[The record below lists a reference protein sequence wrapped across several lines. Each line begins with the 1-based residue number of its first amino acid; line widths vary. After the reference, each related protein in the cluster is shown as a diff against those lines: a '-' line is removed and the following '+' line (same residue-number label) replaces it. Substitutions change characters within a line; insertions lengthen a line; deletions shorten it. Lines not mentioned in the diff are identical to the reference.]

1 MYEEIKAFVP
11 LTREQPV
18 QLELCGISYCDGTY
32 RIARNN
38 VPLFV
43 FEYVIKGTGTVV
55 VDGKT
60 YTASAGDVYIIP
72 EGSDHHYY
80 SDARDPWIKVF
91 FNVRGRLVGQLLK
104 LYGLTGRVVMPG
116 EEVMPL
122 FLQFY
127 RIAQGGSVHDDII
140 APCTLKMHEIIQ
152 KLGQEVQE
160 PPAVSEEALRLK
172 GLLDSRVNENITT
185 EEMAAA
191 LFRSKDY
198 VIKLFRRE
206 FGETP
211 HAYFLRQKMTVA
223 SGLLAGTKLSVK
235 QVAAALGYEDQ
246 HYFSNVF
253 KKATGLSPLAYRKS
267 M

>member
-1 MYEEIKAFVP
+1 
-11 LTREQPV
+11 
-18 QLELCGISYCDGTY
+18 
-32 RIARNN
+32 
-38 VPLFV
+38 
-43 FEYVIKGTGTVV
+43 
-55 VDGKT
+55 
-60 YTASAGDVYIIP
+60 
-72 EGSDHHYY
+72 
-80 SDARDPWIKVF
+80 
-91 FNVRGRLVGQLLK
+91 
-104 LYGLTGRVVMPG
+104 
-116 EEVMPL
+116 
-122 FLQFY
+122 
-127 RIAQGGSVHDDII
+127 
-140 APCTLKMHEIIQ
+140 
-152 KLGQEVQE
+152 VQE
-160 PPAVSEEALRLK
+160 HPAVSEEALRLK

-211 HAYFLRQKMTVA
+211 HAYFLRQKMTMA
-223 SGLLAGTKLSVK
+223 GGLLAGTKLSVK